1 MSWGVVAVGGT
12 MVAGQYLAQEGAN
25 RSARA
30 AGSAAEAQL
39 AEARRQSQRAEQ
51 LGADLQTQVRDL
63 SAATPQ
69 ELAAFE
75 RSIQSASN
83 LVARDKKLLDAIDPA
98 LMEASTQALQ
108 LLRGDDAA
116 ALGPVKAQRAMQRQQ
131 LLRTLREQM
140 GPGAETSSAGQKALQ
155 QFDMET
161 STLMNQVQQ
170 GTLSMLL
177 GSAQN
182 QRAQSTQSTGTEVN
196 AFQNA
201 GIGYGNI
208 TNRQTQAAL
217 SAGVA
222 TLGAVTGTGQSI
234 VQSAGAPFVAAQLQ
248 GQSQQAMGNQL
259 TNVGATMGM
268 YGMMNGGFGKKT
280 G

>member
-12 MVAGQYLAQEGAN
+12 MVAGQYMAQQGAN
-25 RSARA
+25 RAANA
-30 AGSAAEAQL
+30 AGNAANAQL
-39 AEARRQSQRAEQ
+39 EEARRQSQRAEQ

-161 STLMNQVQQ
+161 TSLMNQVQQ

-177 GSAQN
+177 GTAQT
-182 QRAQSTQSTGTEVN
+182 QRAQSAQSTGAEIN

-201 GIGYGNI
+201 GIGFGNI
-208 TNRQTQAAL
+208 SNRQTQAAL
-217 SAGVA
+217 GAGIA

-234 VQSAGAPFVAAQLQ
+234 TQSAGAPFVQAQLQ
-248 GQSQQAMGNQL
+248 GQAQQAMGNQL
-259 TNVGATMGM
+259 TNVGATVGM
-268 YGMMNGGFGKKT
+268 YGLMNGGFGKKT

>member
-161 STLMNQVQQ
+161 TSLMNQVQQ

-177 GSAQN
+177 GTAQT
-182 QRAQSTQSTGTEVN
+182 QRAQSAQSTGAEIN

-201 GIGYGNI
+201 GIGFGNI
-208 TNRQTQAAL
+208 SNRQTQAAL
-217 SAGVA
+217 GAGIA

-234 VQSAGAPFVAAQLQ
+234 TQSAGAPFVQAQLQ
-248 GQSQQAMGNQL
+248 GQAQQAMGNQL
-259 TNVGATMGM
+259 TNVGATVGM
-268 YGMMNGGFGKKT
+268 YGLMNGGFGKKT